1 MSQKKYP
8 LYLSN
13 IPNGKDKLKGE
24 SHSKIGNEIC
34 NIITN
39 QSSNIK
45 KQVIGLEGGWGSG
58 KSNIV
63 KFLEVESKLANEN
76 YYHFIYDSWSHQ
88 EDLNRRSILEELID
102 FLSTKNK
109 NLIDDEWKTKE
120 NRLKGKTVNSKKSSF
135 PEIKI
140 FYILFF
146 SSILL
151 FSFLKEIYPFFESKD
166 FFNYYNPGLKKFYIV
181 FFLPIYIFL
190 IAIEYLYYEY
200 RSIKKKDIKNELDQ
214 NQIIGQLFSLI
225 KGNEIN
231 SETIDFIVEKEPS
244 NKNFREFLDFINERL
259 ETNEKTLILTID
271 NIDRLTKEKT
281 KAIWSTINIFFA
293 ERSDKENYNNI
304 WLIIPYDETKVI
316 QAFKEDESIDNK
328 NEIGKGLIEKTF
340 AVKFRVTPPIPTNWE
355 VLFDELI
362 IESFGENFS
371 KEKSIDF
378 DYVKRIFDSYKKE
391 IITPREIINFINELI
406 TIYSLHKDINFKY
419 LALFIV
425 SKDRILNEPISAIL
439 NQDYLNPDIKI
450 IFNEDNLLEK
460 NIASITFGVPIEMSE
475 EILYSRE
482 IRDIIINGK
491 IENLEKF
498 KNNIVGFKN
507 NFFKEF
513 DKITF
518 ENISLENSEKIPQ
531 ILKKIK
537 ELNLI
542 EEQQLKETYWLNFK
556 LKVLSHSANEKIHL
570 KLNNVHKEICH
581 FDINYGKEVL
591 NKCIYEMT
599 LKIRKDPKNNI
610 VIENYI
616 QNIHEIKL
624 FLSENNLLN
633 FYELKLNPI
642 DEISTVT
649 PENFL
654 ELVEKFPENFKSF
667 NFYCE
672 HEDIIEYF
680 FTDNLID
687 IECLLNDVNQL
698 ITLEKKDAL
707 SLFKIV
713 NQLKTEIENINSD
726 NITNLDKYLNCLLKL
741 SQQKPITGT
750 KIPLNI
756 INQNID
762 KFKIEDK
769 TIFYNLICFSFLSID
784 EINSYQ
790 NILNIFTSNSEENI
804 KDVSSQIEKFITF
817 GDLILCTIDKNYDYP
832 FISNVILDLCKNN
845 YGVSTISITKI
856 LENFSKIENQTF
868 KKNINNTK
876 LFYANFNKW
885 EDKIEKYVD
894 KSNIQKID
902 LRILDYATVTNNRIS
917 QKLIKISNE
926 FLKNIESEEIKSII
940 KNTNDFENQ
949 LFKKLNSKGK
959 IEPDFKNNKLEP
971 ELISYLAEFAKGE
984 IEINENN
991 YSNLKELLKQTQLEN
1006 HHKYFKMFS
1015 LQLKD
1020 NLSINQ
1026 IHVKFFIDGLIT
1038 YNLLGKANNL
1048 FLREFVKLY
1057 SFNNYIQNN
1066 NSYKKIIDVIANRN
1080 DSILQKLTWD
1090 KLKYYRTKPNLDIK
1104 NYAIKKG
1111 LNNK

>member
-34 NIITN
+34 NIITT
-39 QSSNIK
+39 QSGNIK

-63 KFLEVESKLANEN
+63 KFLEVESKLANEK

-102 FLSTKNK
+102 FLSIKNEK
-109 NLIDDEWKTKE
+109 LIDEEWKTKE
-120 NRLKGKTVNSKKSSF
+120 NRLKGKTVNSKKRSF

-146 SSILL
+146 LSILS

-166 FFNYYNPGLKKFYIV
+166 FFNYYNPDLKKFYIV

-190 IAIEYLYYEY
+190 IALEHLYYEY
-200 RSIKKKDIKNELDQ
+200 KFIKTEDKKNELDQ

-293 ERSDKENYNNI
+293 ERNDKENYNNI
-304 WLIIPYDETKVI
+304 WLIIPYDEAKVI
-316 QAFKEDESIDNK
+316 QAFNEDESTDDK

-362 IESFGENFS
+362 IESFGEDIS
-371 KEKSIDF
+371 KEKRIDF
-378 DYVKRIFDSYKKE
+378 DYVKRIFNSYKKE

-419 LALFIV
+419 LALFTA
-425 SKDRILNEPISAIL
+425 SKDRILKKQPISAIL
-439 NQDYLNPDIKI
+439 SQDYLNSDIKI
-450 IFNEDNLLEK
+450 IFNEDTLLEK
-460 NIASITFGVPIEMSE
+460 TIASITFGVPIEMSE

-491 IENLEKF
+491 IEKLEKF

-507 NFFKEF
+507 NFFIEF

-542 EEQQLKETYWLNFK
+542 EEQLLKETYWLNFK
-556 LKVLSHSANEKIHL
+556 IKVLSHSANEKIHL

-581 FDINYGKEVL
+581 FDINHGKEVL
-591 NKCIYEMT
+591 NKCIYEMS
-599 LKIRKDPKNNI
+599 LKIRKDSKDSSK
-610 VIENYI
+610 VEDFI
-616 QNIHEIKL
+616 QNIYEIKL
-624 FLSENNLLN
+624 FLDDSNLLKIN
-633 FYELKLNPI
+633 ELKLNPI
-642 DEISTVT
+642 NEILTIT

-654 ELVEKFPENFKSF
+654 ELVEKFPEDFKSF
-667 NFYCE
+667 NFHCE

-680 FTDNLID
+680 FDDDSID
-687 IECLLNDVNQL
+687 IDCLLKDVNQL
-698 ITLEKKDAL
+698 ITLENNYSL
-707 SLFKIV
+707 SLTKIIY
-713 NQLKTEIENINSD
+713 QLKLEIENINSD
-726 NITNLDKYLNCLLKL
+726 KISNLNNYLNCLLKL
-741 SQQKPITGT
+741 SQERPIKGT

-762 KFKIEDK
+762 KFNVDDK
-769 TIFYNLICFSFLSID
+769 TIFNNLICFSFLSID
-784 EINSYQ
+784 EINSYP
-790 NILNIFTSNSEENI
+790 NILNILSSDNELNA
-804 KDVSSQIEKFITF
+804 KDISSQIENFITF
-817 GDLILCTIDKNYDYP
+817 GDLVFCTIDKNYDFP
-832 FISNVILDLCKNN
+832 FITNIILDLCKNN
-845 YGVSTISITKI
+845 YGKSTISITKI

-868 KKNINNTK
+868 KKNITNTK
-876 LFYANFNKW
+876 LFYANFNNW
-885 EDKIEKYVD
+885 EDKIEKYVN

-917 QKLIKISNE
+917 QKLIQISNE
-926 FLKNIESEEIKSII
+926 FLLNTENDKIISII
-940 KNTNDFENQ
+940 ENTNDFENQ

-959 IEPDFKNNKLEP
+959 IDHDFKNNKLEP

-984 IEINENN
+984 IEINESN
-991 YSNLKELLKQTQLEN
+991 YSNLKELLKQTQSEN

-1048 FLREFVKLY
+1048 FLREFVKLD
-1057 SFNNYIQNN
+1057 SFKNYIQNN
-1066 NSYKKIIDVIANRN
+1066 NSYKKIIDTIANRN
-1080 DSILQKLTWD
+1080 DSDLKKITWD
-1090 KLKYYRTKPNLDIK
+1090 KLKLYRAKPNLDIK
-1104 NYAIKKG
+1104 NYAIKKEI
-1111 LNNK
+1111 NK